1 MAKTP
6 AAVDSLSYEQALG
19 ELEKILAALENES
32 HDLETSMQLFERG
45 RVLIQHCQSLLDNA
59 ELKVRQLNTNGTIT
73 DLGV

>member
-6 AAVDSLSYEQALG
+6 AAVDSLSYEVALG

-45 RVLIQHCQSLLDNA
+45 RTLIQHCQSLLDNA

-73 DLGV
+73 DIGG